1 MYYRK
6 FIFIFFIIAGTV
18 FAQDGEWVEA
28 EGAFFGANITPAEG
42 KKKAIED
49 ARSEAIK
56 KSVGIRVNQETFGVN
71 FEKLDYKNQ
80 NKNNSDESFLITSR
94 SSSSGV
100 ILDEEIIS
108 EEIEIDN
115 ISKFPIYHVKLKAL
129 VKREE
134 GFVDPGFKI
143 ELGLNRDVFY
153 DRGTSGSND
162 EIEVYIKSTQDCY
175 IYLFCRT
182 EEDELIILFPNER
195 INSNLLLEIGDKEQF
210 MRVMKNAGL
219 NLALGLPPGKD
230 VTSESLYLIATKDR
244 VDFKSLNF
252 TNYGEF
258 KGIRNY
264 KTAMIDI
271 MNWLVQIPLNRRT
284 SSMISYE
291 IRKGDNK

>member
-6 FIFIFFIIAGTV
+6 FIFIFFIVAGTV

-42 KKKAIED
+42 KKRAIED

-56 KSVGIRVNQETFGVN
+56 KSVGVRVNQETFGVN
-71 FEKLDYKNQ
+71 FEKLDFKNQ

-108 EEIEIDN
+108 ENIEIDN
-115 ISKFPIYHVKLKAL
+115 VSKFPIYHVKLKAL

-134 GFVDPGFKI
+134 GFIDPDFKI
-143 ELGLNRDVFY
+143 ELGLNRNVFY
-153 DRGTSGSND
+153 DRGTLESND
-162 EIEVYIKSTQDCY
+162 QIEVYIQTTQECY

-195 INSNLLLEIGDKEQF
+195 IKSNLILETGDKEQF

-219 NLALGLPPGKD
+219 NLALGLPPGKE

-244 VDFKSLNF
+244 IDFKSLNL
-252 TNYGEF
+252 TSYGEF
-258 KGIRNY
+258 QGIRNY
-264 KTAMIDI
+264 KTAMLDI

-284 SSMISYE
+284 SALVSYE
-291 IRKGDNK
+291 IRKGDYK